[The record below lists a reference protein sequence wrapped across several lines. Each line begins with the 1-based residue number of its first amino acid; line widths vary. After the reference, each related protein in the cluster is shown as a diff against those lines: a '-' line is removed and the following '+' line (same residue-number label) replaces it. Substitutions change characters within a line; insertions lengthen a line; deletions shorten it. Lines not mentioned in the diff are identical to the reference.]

1 MSLKKLLLVL
11 ILVLAGA
18 ASLEAPVSPA
28 WADLGSK
35 ISP

>member
-11 ILVLAGA
+11 MLALAGA
-18 ASLEAPVSPA
+18 ASLQAPVSPA

-35 ISP
+35 IAP